1 VLLSAE
7 FRLREN
13 ERLVLVG
20 VWTVITSKLNMA
32 DQNVKALQVGP
43 QGFMDSPKSKTFHLT
58 VYPSPL
64 YKLIRL

>member
-32 DQNVKALQVGP
+32 DQNVKALQAGP
-43 QGFMDSPKSKTFHLT
+43 QGFTDTPKSKTFHLT